1 MKCDVVLNDEQ
12 LKVLRKHFDKILTA
26 KKSVIEGINQY
37 YPMWLTE
44 IAENAKTSYQDK
56 VRLPGSA
63 ELSFIGNPP
72 SWLERRYDD
81 NEYLWQMNRM
91 NHWIWLI
98 YEWAITKDEKYA
110 EKVLEELKSW
120 AQSVSID
127 DETFEKDLSYFS
139 TCTPLRALELG
150 IRLYKTWPL
159 IVEYM
164 SDSKAL
170 TDDYLRLYANAV
182 YKQACLIYKV
192 SPQLWPKANHNHY
205 VMELLGLLTTALYF
219 PVFKE
224 SETWRQFA
232 IKELERCAKTQLTK
246 EGGQIEGCPMYH
258 DGCMFWFG
266 IPLVFAKQFN
276 FEISEEYKDL
286 FFKGMKYSLYSLR
299 PTGDSVP
306 VGDSQ
311 AGKRAVLTALYQ
323 IAIFKETSLLQAF
336 LVYMNKAEILEIA
349 KEFIWRFDNPE
360 YVLNE
365 LIKATAQLP
374 NEPKVFYNSVLSQA
388 MIRSNWTTEA
398 LSFHMICKSPV
409 QNNHAHID
417 LNTFDFTAYN
427 KVIISDPGLYTYREC
442 QERKF
447 VKSTA
452 AHSTITVDGKNQF
465 EYIKSFGYG
474 PQKEGK
480 LLGVKVEERYQGS
493 TGYHV
498 NYSPVT
504 HLRHVIL
511 VDGKFL
517 LVVDKLKGCNNSLI
531 TRTFHFDYTTL
542 CLKDNKVLASSPKVS
557 TWLCSYPNYEYSFEK
572 GMLSDHNDTF
582 RPSTMVRTSEIET
595 GEACYVSVLLPFK
608 QEDKAITD
616 LSISK
621 LDNST
626 YEILVD
632 CNKYYLI
639 IEGDN
644 YRIDFDRI

>member
-1 MKCDVVLNDEQ
+1 MKCDLVLSDEQ
-12 LKVLRKHFDKILTA
+12 IVELRKHFDTINSA
-26 KKSVIEGINQY
+26 KQSVIEGISQY
-37 YPMWLTE
+37 YPSWLTE
-44 IAENAKTSYQDK
+44 IEENAKTSFEDMA
-56 VRLPGSA
+56 RLPGSP
-63 ELSFIGNPP
+63 ELSFMGNPP

-120 AQSVSID
+120 TQSVTID
-127 DETFEKDLSYFS
+127 DETFEKELSYFS

-170 TDDYLRLYANAV
+170 SDDYLRLYANSV

-219 PVFKE
+219 PVFEE

-232 IKELERCAKTQLTK
+232 IKELERCAKTQLTQ

-276 FEISEEYKDL
+276 FGISQEYKDL
-286 FFKGMKYSLYSLR
+286 FIKGLKYSLYSLR
-299 PTGDSVP
+299 PTGESVP
-306 VGDSQ
+306 VGDSH
-311 AGKRAVLTALYQ
+311 AGQRAVITALYQ

-336 LVYMNKAEILEIA
+336 LVYMPKAKILEIA

-360 YVLNE
+360 FVLNE
-365 LIKATAQLP
+365 LINAKPQLP
-374 NEPKVFYNSVLSQA
+374 KVSTVFYNSVLSQA
-388 MIRSNWTTEA
+388 MIRSNWTTDA

-427 KVIISDPGLYTYREC
+427 KVIISDPGLFTYREC
-442 QERKF
+442 PERKYI
-447 VKSTA
+447 KSTR
-452 AHSTITVDGKNQF
+452 AHSTITVDDKNQF

-480 LLGVKVEERYQGS
+480 LLGVKEEERYKGS
-493 TGYHV
+493 TGYHI
-498 NYSPVT
+498 NYEPVT

-517 LVVDKLKGCNNSLI
+517 IVADKLQGCNNSLI
-531 TRTFHFDYTTL
+531 TRNFHFDYTNV
-542 CLKDNKVLASSPKVS
+542 CLKDNKVLASNPKVS
-557 TWLCSYPNYEYSFEK
+557 TWLCSYPNYEFSFEK
-572 GMLSDHNDTF
+572 GMISDHNDTF
-582 RPSTMVRTSEIET
+582 RPSVMVKTNAIET
-595 GEACYVSVLLPFK
+595 GQVSYVSVLLPFK
-608 QEDKAITD
+608 QEEKNITD

-621 LDNST
+621 IDNTT
-626 YEILVD
+626 YEILVEN
-632 CNKYYLI
+632 NKYYLI
-639 IEGDN
+639 LDGYTYQIQ
-644 YRIDFDRI
+644 FDRL